1 MYGGLRNVHEVA
13 ESRVVAK
20 ESVAESAPIP
30 VAESIGEIVVVKE
43 FVWLVVSAIAV
54 CRASRTYRQ
63 RIKDCGDALN
73 EVLKEFNLKLHSNA
87 VAGLDMECGRII
99 ISLIL

>member
-20 ESVAESAPIP
+20 ESVAESAPKP

-54 CRASRTYRQ
+54 CRASRTENTKSGQNYPPVHKQ
-63 RIKDCGDALN
+63 D
-73 EVLKEFNLKLHSNA
+73 F
-87 VAGLDMECGRII
+87 
-99 ISLIL
+99 